1 MHLAAENYVD
11 RSIDNAVAFIE
22 TNIVGTYTLL
32 EVARGY
38 WNTLSEERKLVFR
51 FVHIST
57 DEVYGNL
64 GENQSPFKE
73 DSLYLP
79 SGLDSASKPQ
89 VII

>member
-1 MHLAAENYVD
+1 M
-11 RSIDNAVAFIE
+11 
-22 TNIVGTYTLL
+22 L

-38 WNTLSEERKLVFR
+38 WNTLSEERKLAFR

-64 GENQSPFKE
+64 GENQSLFKE
-73 DSLYLP
+73 DPLYLP

-89 VII
+89 VIILCALSYSNILGIIPINNLSFFK